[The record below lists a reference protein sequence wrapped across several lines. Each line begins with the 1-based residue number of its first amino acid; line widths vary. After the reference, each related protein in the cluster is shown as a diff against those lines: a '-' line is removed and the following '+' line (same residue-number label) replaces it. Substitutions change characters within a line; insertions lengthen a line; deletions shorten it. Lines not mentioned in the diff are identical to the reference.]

1 MSRPS
6 PVRPFPSRLSTAL
19 TTAPSR
25 SPRVVLPRTAR
36 GCLHCVDLRPTAE
49 VRNIFGGDDAHG
61 DTAAQTV
68 TFCGALSGE
77 TSPVV
82 DEVGARE
89 RRGAGDERRPAV
101 AAPRR
106 ADCGCVGSPL
116 CSCRFVGL
124 QALCD
129 VNVVPVSVAR
139 RLLIRW
145 PWLASSRTQPIARV
159 SRRQIQRTVPT
170 SLWWVVLA
178 GTDRTVPGQSMTP
191 AVVYQEEEQP
201 GAEVERSGAEEIEQ
215 VQTGHRP
222 GQVLGGER
230 REKARNAPNA
240 TPTAAGRL
248 WFVRTTSSA
257 ANAALTNTG
266 IIRSVHQK
274 PPGQLVVLEVPGEM
288 RRQ

>member
-1 MSRPS
+1 
-6 PVRPFPSRLSTAL
+6 
-19 TTAPSR
+19 
-25 SPRVVLPRTAR
+25 
-36 GCLHCVDLRPTAE
+36 
-49 VRNIFGGDDAHG
+49 
-61 DTAAQTV
+61 
-68 TFCGALSGE
+68 
-77 TSPVV
+77 
-82 DEVGARE
+82 
-89 RRGAGDERRPAV
+89 
-101 AAPRR
+101 
-106 ADCGCVGSPL
+106 L

-230 REKARNAPNA
+230 RGKGQERAERAADRRRQVVVCSDDEQRGQRRAHQYWNQPVGAPEATGPAGRARGSRRDAAPITKLRRPRRRAA
-240 TPTAAGRL
+240 TIRAAGRITMGMIL
-248 WFVRTTSSA
+248 TLSA
-257 ANAALTNTG
+257 AAKHAPDHPGRPRSARSHALSRLSITNTG
-266 IIRSVHQK
+266 SVLR
-274 PPGQLVVLEVPGEM
+274 PS
-288 RRQ
+288 